1 MLIEA
6 CIRRHVK
13 LDGFYLHSEG
23 ANEAGSVSRCL
34 CCAGGRIGL

>member
-1 MLIEA
+1 MPMEA
-6 CIRRHVK
+6 CIRRQVE

-23 ANEAGSVSRCL
+23 ANKAGSVSQCL